1 MNIDTAQLK
10 KGSTNVEAF
19 NFDSPHMDS
28 ATSAFV
34 THHVKYDTLSQ
45 GKSTSNSTDNEN
57 RWQGLDISIIVSIII
72 FILGF
77 VIAEFIRRWNKSNEL
92 KQYKQF
98 IEEWITKSDYT
109 LNKYISSLEIFSNKI
124 KDNTDLNIVKWEI
137 NIIHLSKINEIPL
150 DIFSKIYIFGLRK
163 KEYAK
168 NREQLKNLLF
178 QLEYLDKAT
187 NEIRNVYNKYC
198 NDNEQIL
205 NEWNTY
211 YMQFLDFLGSNTV
224 DPQCFENDIFNNIS
238 HLFYS
243 LMNTKDKIY
252 AGTDNWE
259 NAFIKPSMELLL
271 SDERCSESVLL
282 RQVMINVR
290 NLRITLI
297 KHKSLNDYSE
307 VFNEYVQ
314 NLKFAQNIIN
324 ESIEYFS
331 KKKIKR
337 FC

>member
-1 MNIDTAQLK
+1 MNIFHK
-10 KGSTNVEAF
+10 IINYK
-19 NFDSPHMDS
+19 
-28 ATSAFV
+28 
-34 THHVKYDTLSQ
+34 
-45 GKSTSNSTDNEN
+45 
-57 RWQGLDISIIVSIII
+57 WQIRVII
-72 FILGF
+72 FLLIAAMIIFKVYCTNGALGAVLILFGGF
-77 VIAEFIRRWNKSNEL
+77 SFTEGLRRWNKSNEL

-109 LNKYISSLEIFSNKI
+109 LNKYISSLETFSNKI
-124 KDNTDLNIVKWEI
+124 KNNTDLNIAKWET

-150 DIFSKIYIFGLRK
+150 DIFSKIYIFELRK

-178 QLEYLDKAT
+178 QLEYLDKAP
-187 NEIRNVYNKYC
+187 NEIKNVYNKYC

-211 YMQFLDFLGSNTV
+211 YMQFLDFFGSNTV

-271 SDERCSESVLL
+271 SDKRCSESVLL

-297 KHKSLNDYSE
+297 KHKNLNDYS
-307 VFNEYVQ
+307 VLFNEYII
-314 NLKFAQNIIN
+314 NLKLSQKTIN
-324 ESIEYFS
+324 ESIEYFR

-337 FC
+337 FCK